1 MKEDG
6 DMEKIMMARGA
17 RTVVE
22 TCLRVQPDENVV
34 IVAELSKLSIARSI
48 ANAVF
53 AANAN
58 PMVITMLP
66 RQRDGQEPPLPVAAG
81 YPLGWLMCSVLTL
94 IYYSRVD
101 LAGSRVV
108 EDPSSMPEKA

>member
-66 RQRDGQEPPLPVAAG
+66 RQRDGQVKLYVG
-81 YPLGWLMCSVLTL
+81 VVLA
-94 IYYSRVD
+94 D
-101 LAGSRVV
+101 LLSDGRTEDEIVV
-108 EDPSSMPEKA
+108 LVESEVGA